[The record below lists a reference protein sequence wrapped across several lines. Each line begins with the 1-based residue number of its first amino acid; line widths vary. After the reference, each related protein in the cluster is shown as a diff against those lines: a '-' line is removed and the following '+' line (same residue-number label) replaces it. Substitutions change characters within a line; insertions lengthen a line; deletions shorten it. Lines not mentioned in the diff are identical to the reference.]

1 MTAASLIHDKT
12 NDCFSELCILV
23 YFVFSVFE
31 FCVRVRAC
39 MSVCVCECVCVLMH
53 VCLRVYAYV
62 CVCVHVC
69 MCMRACVCVCVIA
82 CVCMTT
88 LKVSI
93 LSVYRRNELFQ
104 PPCCKGVPGKITVPV
119 FFLLCLWL
127 CSLMPNVCWED
138 VPSSSQGSFP
148 AFEELSAKTQHL
160 PSYLHQQWGCSWPGP
175 LTVSQQNLLWFQETV
190 VFLSQ
195 QSSGSKVNLLYSTP
209 SCYTYHVNRAGKT
222 WTTKEDD
229 FFPIAQQPHAFWTGY
244 FTSRPSLKGYVRST
258 NNFLQVGH
266 HSLVC
271 RNS

>member
-1 MTAASLIHDKT
+1 
-12 NDCFSELCILV
+12 
-23 YFVFSVFE
+23 
-31 FCVRVRAC
+31 
-39 MSVCVCECVCVLMH
+39 
-53 VCLRVYAYV
+53 
-62 CVCVHVC
+62 
-69 MCMRACVCVCVIA
+69 
-82 CVCMTT
+82 
-88 LKVSI
+88 
-93 LSVYRRNELFQ
+93 
-104 PPCCKGVPGKITVPV
+104 
-119 FFLLCLWL
+119 
-127 CSLMPNVCWED
+127 MPNVCWED

-148 AFEELSAKTQHL
+148 AFEALSAKTQHFL
-160 PSYLHQQWGCSWPGP
+160 
-175 LTVSQQNLLWFQETV
+175 LTSTVGVFLTWTPHSLSTESSVSSRNDI

-271 RNS
+271 RNSQVLLLATAHLCAGTQGCCCWLRLTCVQELTGAVVGYGSLVCRNSQVLLLATAHLCAGTHRYCSWPWLTCVQELRGVVAGHRSLGCRNSGVLLLATACVQEVRDGVLL